1 MRVKL
6 VGLDFG
12 LWDFGLGLD
21 NFCLNSDTFR
31 PPLIV
36 CTSKIV
42 IFRFAQNGKWQSKMA
57 NMAMCFM
64 GNFCIWESNNS
75 ADIYNIF
82 EQQASLLWHSSEPGA
97 LRNFSERS
105 LERAFNEH
113 GQPEPTKMSHT
124 LRLPLNSDCVT
135 PETTRLAMS
144 VHIPRAL
151 YRCPYSTQPR
161 LQSRIE
167 WVKAP
172 H

>member
-1 MRVKL
+1 MFWNPLVISFLMHTENLWLSQKMMVKIEFE
-6 VGLDFG
+6 D
-12 LWDFGLGLD
+12 
-21 NFCLNSDTFR
+21 
-31 PPLIV
+31 IY
-36 CTSKIV
+36 
-42 IFRFAQNGKWQSKMA
+42 
-57 NMAMCFM
+57 
-64 GNFCIWESNNS
+64 IWESNNS

-151 YRCPYSTQPR
+151 YRGPYSTQPR

-167 WVKAP
+167 CVKAP
-172 H
+172 HYCVWCYNTYERATQRWHL